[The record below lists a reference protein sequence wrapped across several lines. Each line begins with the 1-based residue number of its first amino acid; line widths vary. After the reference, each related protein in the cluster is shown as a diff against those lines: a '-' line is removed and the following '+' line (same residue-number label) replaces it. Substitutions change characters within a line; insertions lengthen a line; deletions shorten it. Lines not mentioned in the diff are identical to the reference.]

1 MTGMTSSLQQL
12 GQRAFKVLIALA
24 IILVALEFILHR
36 QGKISMEDLTLFPAI
51 FGLIGAF
58 VVIGLGK
65 LLAAMLT
72 VQEGYYDDE

>member
-1 MTGMTSSLQQL
+1 MTNMTSSLQQL

-36 QGKISMEDLTLFPAI
+36 HGKISMEDLTLFPAI
-51 FGLIGAF
+51 FGLIGAI

-65 LLAAMLT
+65 VLAAMLT